1 MIVSMH
7 RCFAAGGSDDAEAAA
22 AVASKVYNTLWTA
35 ICDAKVRRRRGDGT
49 IITEEQA
56 AAAIAAEAKR
66 LKEKAELWES
76 RKEQLES
83 EREY

>member
-1 MIVSMH
+1 M
-7 RCFAAGGSDDAEAAA
+7 
-22 AVASKVYNTLWTA
+22 ASKVYNTLWTA

-66 LKEKAELWES
+66 LKEKAELWKS